1 MKRLLALI
9 LACICILSL
18 AACDLDPASGNPEV
32 DNGSNNNGTVISPD
46 QGLTPGGDD
55 MLNSDG
61 TLKIPEPDSSAELTV
76 DASTWQTLLS
86 KNAIRAAMLDNS
98 MTTITSDNNSEQ
110 YQMYYCAGGRYGSI
124 LVGNYRSETICGLS
138 DGTVYVFK
146 RSAAEGSWTR
156 DTYAGSYE
164 EYVANSYLRGPMQ
177 FFSGLD
183 SIYAQATYNE
193 AEKAYIVE
201 NFAFSPA
208 ADVQMTGKLKIQFV
222 GEKPYSITLYLNND
236 GVSGAVTTV
245 FGATAEFDLPAD
257 FQSGNSGS
265 VSVSPDAGHS
275 EPAESVCSKDR
286 WERLFSENRIL
297 DSLVETHGILKIY
310 NGSQEYL
317 FQLTHDYSRIVFDT
331 SSGYQELIISHHD
344 RFQKE
349 SKDGQWLYY
358 SGGDHL
364 QQYDTILTEKMDIL
378 VELLAEVK
386 DLYDKA
392 HFNSSTK
399 CFLIQDVSFTHN
411 TFGNVI
417 VDYFITLQGGMLEKI
432 EANIRNNNAPTWYLT
447 TEEGEVKDITLPK
460 DYVDMSQDEHGK
472 RP

>member
-18 AACDLDPASGNPEV
+18 AACDLDPTSGNPEV
-32 DNGSNNNGTVISPD
+32 DNGSNNGTVISPD
-46 QGLTPGGDD
+46 QGLTPDGND

-86 KNAIRAAMLDNS
+86 KDAIRAAMLDNS

-208 ADVQMTGKLKIQFV
+208 ADVQMTGKLKVQFA
-222 GEKPYSITLYLNND
+222 GEKLYSITLYLSND

-245 FGATAEFDLPAD
+245 FGATAAFDLPAD

-265 VSVSPDAGHS
+265 VSVAPDTDHS

-317 FQLTHDYSRIVFDT
+317 FQITHDYSRIVSDT
-331 SSGYQELIISHHD
+331 NSGYQELIISHHD
-344 RFQKE
+344 RYQRD
-349 SKDGQWLYY
+349 SKNGQWLYY

-386 DLYDKA
+386 DLYDQA

-399 CFLIQDVSFTHN
+399 CFLIQDVRFTHN

-417 VDYFITLQGGMLEKI
+417 VDYFITFQGGMLEKI

-447 TEEGEVKDITLPK
+447 TEEGEVKDISLPT
-460 DYVDMSQDEHGK
+460 DYVDMSKDEHGK

>member
-18 AACDLDPASGNPEV
+18 AACDLDPTSGDPEV

-86 KNAIRAAMLDNS
+86 KDAIRAAMLDNS

-222 GEKPYSITLYLNND
+222 GEKLYSITLYLSND

-245 FGATAEFDLPAD
+245 FGATAAFDLPAD

-265 VSVSPDAGHS
+265 VSVTPDIDHS

-317 FQLTHDYSRIVFDT
+317 FQITHDYSRIVSDT
-331 SSGYQELIISHHD
+331 NSGYQELIISHHD

-399 CFLIQDVSFTHN
+399 CFLIQDVRFTHN

-417 VDYFITLQGGMLEKI
+417 VDYFITFQGGMLEKI

-447 TEEGEVKDITLPK
+447 TEEGEVKDISLPK
-460 DYVDMSQDEHGK
+460 DYVDMSKDEHGK

>member
-18 AACDLDPASGNPEV
+18 AACDLDPTSGNPEV

-55 MLNSDG
+55 MINSDG
-61 TLKIPEPDSSAELTV
+61 TLKVPEPDSAATLTV
-76 DASTWQTLLS
+76 DTEAWQNLLTEE
-86 KNAIRAAMLDNS
+86 AIRSAMLDNS

-156 DTYAGSYE
+156 DTYDGSYE

-222 GEKPYSITLYLNND
+222 GEKLYSITLYLSND
-236 GVSGAVTTV
+236 GVSGALTTV
-245 FGATAEFDLPAD
+245 FGAVPTFDLPTD
-257 FQSGNSGS
+257 FQSGSSGS
-265 VSVSPDAGHS
+265 VSVAPDTDHS

-399 CFLIQDVSFTHN
+399 CFLIQDVRFTHN

-417 VDYFITLQGGMLEKI
+417 VDYFITFQGGMLEKI

>member
-18 AACDLDPASGNPEV
+18 AACDLDPTSGNPEV
-32 DNGSNNNGTVISPD
+32 DNGSNNGTVISPD

-86 KNAIRAAMLDNS
+86 KDAIRAAMLDNS

-156 DTYAGSYE
+156 DTYAGSYD
-164 EYVANSYLRGPMQ
+164 EYVANNYLNGAMQ
-177 FFSGLD
+177 FLSGIAD
-183 SIYAQATYNE
+183 VFAQAQYE
-193 AEKAYIVE
+193 ESEKAYVIE
-201 NFAFSPA
+201 EYSFSPA
-208 ADVQMTGKLKIQFV
+208 ADVNIIAGKLKIQFV
-222 GEKPYSITLYLNND
+222 GEKLYSITLYLSND

-245 FGATAEFDLPAD
+245 FGATAAFDLPAD

-265 VSVSPDAGHS
+265 VSVAPDTDHS

-317 FQLTHDYSRIVFDT
+317 FQITHDYSRIVSDT
-331 SSGYQELIISHHD
+331 NSGYQELIISHHD
-344 RFQKE
+344 RYQRD
-349 SKDGQWLYY
+349 SKNGQWLYY

-386 DLYDKA
+386 DLYDQA

-399 CFLIQDVSFTHN
+399 CFLIQDVRFTHN

-417 VDYFITLQGGMLEKI
+417 VDYFVYIQGGMIEKI
-432 EANIRNNNAPTWYLT
+432 EANIRANNTTWYLT
-447 TEEGEVKDITLPK
+447 TEEGVDKDITIPT
-460 DYVDMSQDEHGK
+460 DYVDMSKDEHGK